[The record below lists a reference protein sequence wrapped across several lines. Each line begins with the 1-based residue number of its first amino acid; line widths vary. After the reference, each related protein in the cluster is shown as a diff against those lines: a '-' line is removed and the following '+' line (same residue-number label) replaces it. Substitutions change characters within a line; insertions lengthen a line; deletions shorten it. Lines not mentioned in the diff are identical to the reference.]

1 MLRPA
6 ILYREDI
13 EMYFKNAYGTED
25 MFLYLGSLEN
35 SYPNIQ
41 EEETVGTRQ
50 FAIVDE
56 SKNCELVGYLEYHI
70 DWVNDCVYRI
80 GIFSFDHGNVSVI
93 KDIFDEIE
101 RLIQRFHR
109 IEFCMV
115 EGNPAERNYDAFIKR
130 HNGYKIRRHA
140 TIRDPLGKW
149 RDDIMYE
156 IIQYDKID
164 TFAPV
169 TKNTTV
175 FCDQK

>member
-35 SYPNIQ
+35 SSPNIQ

-56 SKNCELVGYLEYHI
+56 SKDCELVGYLEYRI

-80 GIFSFDHGNVSVI
+80 GIFFMLL
-93 KDIFDEIE
+93 K
-101 RLIQRFHR
+101 
-109 IEFCMV
+109 
-115 EGNPAERNYDAFIKR
+115 
-130 HNGYKIRRHA
+130 KIPDR
-140 TIRDPLGKW
+140 
-149 RDDIMYE
+149 
-156 IIQYDKID
+156 
-164 TFAPV
+164 
-169 TKNTTV
+169 
-175 FCDQK
+175 